1 MPRRSVD
8 RVAFVQETL
17 PPPRDEAGITAA
29 PGAGEAGAA
38 RATMSVPMSLSVVPV
53 SQGSPTAVARELRGL
68 RAIVADFPPS
78 LHLPRHAHA
87 QPTLAVILSGR
98 FRKQLAT
105 DVQEAVPGSLIT
117 EPAGERHANWFG
129 PEGARV
135 VLLQPLEVEEDGEIP
150 WRTLFGRP
158 RAAADAGCTALAWR
172 MARELTA
179 PDDLSLLALEG
190 LTLELLVSAARGSSV
205 EPTNHPPRWLAR
217 VEERLRVEFVRP
229 PSMQAL
235 AEEAGVHPVH
245 LARVFRRQHGCTAA
259 TYVRMLRVAW
269 AQEQLLRADTI
280 TADVALAAGFADQS
294 HFARVFRMIVG
305 VPPARWRR
313 QQLS

>member
-1 MPRRSVD
+1 
-8 RVAFVQETL
+8 
-17 PPPRDEAGITAA
+17 
-29 PGAGEAGAA
+29 
-38 RATMSVPMSLSVVPV
+38 MSVPMSLSVVPV